1 MQERRK
7 MCTSENGPISAIPKK
22 LPFFKDEIYQL
33 FSYSYVSKVPKWKC
47 AHILPPDWIQRKKK
61 TPCISISVTFWWLWL
76 PLISV
81 DLLFLPEIHLWFCSL
96 CCILKVGYFV
106 IPILC
111 LQSAQTTK
119 VGPKVSQVL
128 HICHPLLPV
137 PLYLQREDTVHR
149 T

>member
-1 MQERRK
+1 MHFLARK
-7 MCTSENGPISAIPKK
+7 WR
-22 LPFFKDEIYQL
+22 FFKKIILWKIDQWSKLHHMHMAKNRFSKQSYEIAIFTRFYL
-33 FSYSYVSKVPKWKC
+33 
-47 AHILPPDWIQRKKK
+47 
-61 TPCISISVTFWWLWL
+61 TISISVTFWWLWL
-76 PLISV
+76 PSISV
-81 DLLFLPEIHLWFCSL
+81 DLLFLLEIHLWFCSL

-111 LQSAQTTK
+111 LQSAQSTK